1 METNTEEGLTP
12 KLTQLR
18 AKLNFK
24 AKQEPNFRFY
34 TLYGHICNME
44 VLETAWKQVL
54 KNRGA
59 CGYDGVTLEDVKLRG
74 VNEFL
79 EEIRKSLVFRTYRAD
94 PVKRVY
100 IPKSD
105 GSLRPL
111 GIPTVKD
118 RVVQNKLFN
127 DSIEAFNDF
136 DDNEERLAGGNLE
149 EERT

>member
-1 METNTEEGLTP
+1 
-12 KLTQLR
+12 
-18 AKLNFK
+18 
-24 AKQEPNFRFY
+24 
-34 TLYGHICNME
+34 ME

-54 KNRGA
+54 KNRGT